1 MSMGAAFIQSRSSS
15 VSTAG
20 TVFDQL
26 AAEYDQIFTD
36 SIIGRAQRDSIWKI
50 LTNTFK
56 ANDNILELNC
66 GTGEDAIFLAGRGVS
81 VFACDAS
88 QQMIARAEQRLCRKS
103 SILPVVFCH
112 LPTERIGE
120 LHPELRFDGAFSN
133 FSGLNCI
140 DDLGAVASALSDLV
154 KPGGLLLLCFST
166 RFCLI
171 EILHYLI
178 RSQYRKAFRR
188 CTGHTMATLG
198 NLQFPVY
205 YPTLRQIRGHF
216 TPQFRLRS
224 YTGIGV
230 AVPPSYCE
238 SWARQHTSLF
248 HFLCRFE
255 QVLATIP
262 IFRVTGDHMLLCFEK
277 VS

>member
-1 MSMGAAFIQSRSSS
+1 MGAAFIQSRSSS

-140 DDLGAVASALSDLV
+140 DDLRAVASALSDLV

-216 TPQFRLRS
+216 APQFRLRS